1 MFNLYIRDLVYK
13 LRNKG
18 CYIRNQF
25 AGCILFADDLLLLSG
40 SLIQL
45 ETLLV
50 ICYEY
55 GIEID
60 ISINAAKCH
69 LVHVVKD
76 HKIIFLY

>member
-1 MFNLYIRDLVYK
+1 MF
-13 LRNKG
+13 
-18 CYIRNQF
+18 
-25 AGCILFADDLLLLSG
+25 LFADNLLLLSG

-69 LVHVVKD
+69 LVHVGKD